1 MKEEKNVNYHWAQKL
16 KLVGFTMAS
25 ENSEVRLTIGSISS
39 SIVYFSYAQDGHR
52 SVDALLMSVK
62 EK

>member
-1 MKEEKNVNYHWAQKL
+1 
-16 KLVGFTMAS
+16 MAS
-25 ENSEVRLTIGSISS
+25 ENSEVRLTTGSVSS
-39 SIVYFSYAQDGHR
+39 SIVYFSYAQDSHR